1 MKKLLNTVYI
11 TTEGAALKK
20 DGETLV
26 AEIDG
31 SERAR
36 VPLHMLASVVAFG
49 PILISPALIGICAER
64 GITIALMD
72 RAGRFQARI
81 EGPVSGNVLLRRAQY
96 RLADTADDIVRSL
109 VMGKI
114 ANQRAVIRRSLRD
127 YGSEMAPDA
136 REALESAS
144 DRMALILRRVQLA
157 DSGTDALRGSEGEAA
172 NLYFAHFDHLIRS
185 PDAELRWTRRSR
197 RPPLDAMNALL
208 SFLYTLLTHDCR
220 SACEAVGLDPAVG
233 FLHRDRPGRPSLALD
248 LMEELRAPLAD
259 RLALSLVNRRQL
271 RAGDFRQMEGGAVLL
286 TDDARKLVLT
296 AWQERKKEERLHPFL
311 AEKAPFGLVPYLQ
324 AQMLARHLRGDIDA
338 YPPWFW
344 S

>member
-1 MKKLLNTVYI
+1 MKKLLNTVYV

-20 DGETLV
+20 DGENLV
-26 AEIDG
+26 AEIEG
-31 SERAR
+31 VEKAR
-36 VPLHMLASVVAFG
+36 VPLHMLASVVTFG

-72 RAGRFQARI
+72 RVGRFQARI

-96 RLADTADDIVRSL
+96 RLADAATDVVRSI

-114 ANQRAVIRRSLRD
+114 SNQRAVIRRALRD
-127 YGSEMAPDA
+127 YGSEMPETA
-136 REALESAS
+136 REALNQTTERLA
-144 DRMALILRRVQLA
+144 MILRRVQMA
-157 DSGTDALRGSEGEAA
+157 DDSIDLLRGSEGEAA
-172 NLYFAHFDHLIRS
+172 MLYFAVFDHLIRS
-185 PDAELRWTRRSR
+185 PDAELRWSSRSR
-197 RPPLDAMNALL
+197 RPPLDPMNALL

-271 RAGDFRQMEGGAVLL
+271 RAGDFRHMESGAVLL
-286 TDDARKLVLT
+286 TDEARKTVLT

-311 AEKAPFGLVPYLQ
+311 QEKAPFGLVPYLQ